1 MSNEIIFKYLPNKNL
16 KGRALTGVP
25 LSDLTQAQFDAMPRW
40 IQKSVSGCEFYQAV
54 DAKPAPKAKAGKTA
68 VVETVTKETED

>member
-1 MSNEIIFKYLPNKNL
+1 MSNEIIFKYLPNKNT

-40 IQKSVSGCEFYQAV
+40 IQKSVSGCEFYQDVSAE
-54 DAKPAPKAKAGKTA
+54 KPAPKPKAGKTA
-68 VVETVTKETED
+68 VTETKVAED